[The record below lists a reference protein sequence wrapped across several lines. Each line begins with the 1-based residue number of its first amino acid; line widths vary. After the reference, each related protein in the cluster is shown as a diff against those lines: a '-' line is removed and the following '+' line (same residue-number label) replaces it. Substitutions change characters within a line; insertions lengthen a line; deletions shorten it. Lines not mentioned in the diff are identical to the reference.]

1 MSGKLSRTQKWDR
14 IQADLAAVQQ
24 KWDRIQADLAA
35 VQQKW
40 DQTQADL
47 AAVQQK
53 YDLVSTLLAAKSS
66 ENEAFEQF
74 KKVFNEDF
82 MAFANRESS
91 LADEAA
97 AVQRLQAL
105 EKRLEQIVAF
115 PHMFAKRS
123 VAIGGGF
130 SSGKSAFVN
139 SFIAQPDIRL
149 PVGIQPVTAIPSY
162 VMASKDVSIKG
173 YTHTGATVDIAPDLY
188 EQLSHG
194 AFSFNLKE
202 LMPSIAVEVP
212 LQAGFEHICLLDT
225 PGYDP
230 AGGQTSED
238 EATAAEFL
246 KDRDAL
252 IWMVDVA
259 KGTVEQEDLNFI
271 EGLGL
276 NGRPFYVVVN
286 KADNRP
292 PNELAGVLAEVKETL
307 EDAEL
312 KPLGIGAYCSLRNE
326 RGQEYPSE
334 GLSLPD
340 FFRCQNQP
348 VENLEPELKAELESV
363 FSMYEKAIDKD
374 EQSAKLLT
382 KKLNKLDLDLNEKV
396 DEDVAEEFGKTID
409 NIKRDQN
416 RDFAPIKQEL
426 ARVKKAMFAALEQ
439 VLRSLVDEESAAELS
454 KVWRQRARPSE
465 RSQSTRPRQP
475 VEEPARRRATGRAKD
490 AKGRYALHEA
500 AAHNNHEKASA
511 LLRGGADPKVKDQE
525 GLTPLH
531 HAAKQGARETVEVL
545 LDAGASRNPKDKQGL
560 TPLHHAAKQGAR
572 ETVEVLLDAGA
583 SRNPK
588 DKQGLTPL
596 HHAAEQDA
604 HKTVKVLL
612 DRRRTSTAKV
622 HSMDKEG
629 RTPLHYAAA
638 HNAHQAAK
646 VLLTKGAA
654 PNVKDKDGYT
664 PLDYAAEQD
673 AHQTVKVLLDA
684 GAEQQRRD
692 QAALEKQRREQAAL
706 RRDQAALE
714 KQRRAQAALAE
725 ERKRGKVVS
734 LPRGASM
741 TFVWIEPGVFQMGS
755 PASETSLYGDERPVH
770 EVSISEGFWLGQY
783 AVTQGQWESVLR
795 DRPWSGKR
803 DVEENSSHP
812 AVYISWDDVQR
823 FIAQLN
829 ALAGASLYRLPSE
842 AEWEYACRAGTSTRW
857 SFGDDERHLTDYEWY
872 RDNAGYDARAVGL
885 KRPNPWGLYDMHGN
899 VREWVQ
905 DRYKHNYYNSSPRV
919 DPPGPS
925 SGSDRVIR
933 GGDVDAP
940 ARKVRSA
947 YRGYKAP
954 GYRHA
959 RIGVRLLRIR

>member
-1 MSGKLSRTQKWDR
+1 MNRQNLDMLSAENER
-14 IQADLAAVQQ
+14 I
-24 KWDRIQADLAA
+24 R
-35 VQQKW
+35 
-40 DQTQADL
+40 ADL

-82 MAFANRESS
+82 MAFANKESS

-105 EKRLEQIVAF
+105 EKRLEKIVAF

-130 SSGKSAFVN
+130 SSGKSEFVN
-139 SFIAQPDIRL
+139 SFIVRPDIRL

-173 YTHTGATVDIAPDLY
+173 YTRKGATVDIAQDLY
-188 EQLSHG
+188 AQLSHDSMS
-194 AFSFNLKE
+194 AFSFNLKD

-225 PGYDP
+225 PGYDA
-230 AGGQTSED
+230 AGGQTRED

-246 KDRDAL
+246 KLKDKDAAL

-276 NGRPFYVVVN
+276 NGRPFYVVLN
-286 KADNRP
+286 KADNRAP
-292 PNELAGVLAEVKETL
+292 SELAGVLAEVKETL

-312 KPLGIGAYCSLRNE
+312 EPVGIGAYSSRRNE
-326 RGQEYPSE
+326 RGREYPWE

-340 FFRCQNQP
+340 FFRSQNQP
-348 VENLEPELKAELESV
+348 VENLGLELKAELESV

-396 DEDVAEEFGKTID
+396 DEDVAEEFGKKID
-409 NIKRDQN
+409 DIKRSQN

-426 ARVKKAMFAALEQ
+426 GRVKQAMFAAVEQ

-454 KVWRQRARPSE
+454 KIWRQRARPSE
-465 RSQSTRPRQP
+465 RSQPTRPRQP
-475 VEEPARRRATGRAKD
+475 IEEPARRRVTD

-500 AAHNNHEKASA
+500 AARNNHEKAGA
-511 LLRGGADPKVKDQE
+511 LLRRGADPNVKDQE

-531 HAAKQGARETVEVL
+531 YAAKQGARETARKTVEVLLRGGAKPYVKDQEGLMPLHYAAEQNARETAWLLLKAGSAVNPKDNRGRTPLHHAAWNDAHQTVEVL
-545 LDAGASRNPKDKQGL
+545 LDAGA
-560 TPLHHAAKQGAR
+560 
-572 ETVEVLLDAGA
+572 
-583 SRNPK
+583 
-588 DKQGLTPL
+588 
-596 HHAAEQDA
+596 
-604 HKTVKVLL
+604 
-612 DRRRTSTAKV
+612 
-622 HSMDKEG
+622 
-629 RTPLHYAAA
+629 
-638 HNAHQAAK
+638 
-646 VLLTKGAA
+646 A
-654 PNVKDKDGYT
+654 PNAKDEGGFT

-684 GAEQQRRD
+684 GAEQPLAFYPTSFSDRPAVKVLLDAGAEQQRRD
-692 QAALEKQRREQAAL
+692 QAALEKQHRE
-706 RRDQAALE
+706 
-714 KQRRAQAALAE
+714 QAALAE
-725 ERKRGKVVS
+725 ERKSGKVVS
-734 LPRGASM
+734 LPGGVSM

-755 PASETSLYGDERPVH
+755 PDTEAGREGPEGPVH
-770 EVSISEGFWLGQY
+770 EVSISAGFWLGQY

-795 DRPWSGKR
+795 DRPWSGKPR
-803 DVEENSSHP
+803 YYDVVENSSHP

-857 SFGDDERHLTDYEWY
+857 SFGDDEGQLTHYAWY
-872 RDNAGYDARAVGL
+872 RDNAWYVGEQYAHAVGL

-905 DRYKHNYYNSSPRV
+905 DRYEHNRDYYNFSPRV

-925 SGSDRVIR
+925 SGSYRVIR

-940 ARKVRSA
+940 ARRVRSA
-947 YRGYKAP
+947 YRGRE
-954 GYRHA
+954 GHGCRHA
-959 RIGVRLLRIR
+959 RIGVRLLRIG

>member
-1 MSGKLSRTQKWDR
+1 MNQQNLDMLSAENER
-14 IQADLAAVQQ
+14 IRADLEAVQQ
-24 KWDRIQADLAA
+24 KWAR
-35 VQQKW
+35 
-40 DQTQADL
+40 TQADL
-47 AAVQQK
+47 EAVQQK

-82 MAFANRESS
+82 MAFANKESS

-105 EKRLEQIVAF
+105 EKRLEKIVAF

-130 SSGKSAFVN
+130 SSGKSEFVN
-139 SFIAQPDIRL
+139 SFIVRPDIRL

-173 YTHTGATVDIAPDLY
+173 YTHTGATVDIAQDLY
-188 EQLSHG
+188 AQLSHDSMS
-194 AFSFNLKE
+194 AFSFNLKD

-225 PGYDP
+225 PGYDA
-230 AGGQTSED
+230 AGGQTRED

-246 KDRDAL
+246 KLKDKDAAL

-276 NGRPFYVVVN
+276 NGRPFYVVLN
-286 KADNRP
+286 KADNRAP
-292 PNELAGVLAEVKETL
+292 SELADVLAEVKETL

-312 KPLGIGAYCSLRNE
+312 KPVGIGAYCSLRNE
-326 RGQEYPSE
+326 RGREYPWE

-340 FFRCQNQP
+340 FFRSQNQP
-348 VENLEPELKAELESV
+348 VENLGLELKAELESV

-382 KKLNKLDLDLNEKV
+382 KELNKLDLDLNEQV
-396 DEDVAEEFGKTID
+396 DEEVAEEFGKKID
-409 NIKRDQN
+409 NIKRSQN

-426 ARVKKAMFAALEQ
+426 GRVKQAMFAAVEQ

-454 KVWRQRARPSE
+454 KIWRQQARPSE
-465 RSQSTRPRQP
+465 RSQPTRPRQP
-475 VEEPARRRATGRAKD
+475 IEEPARRRGTD

-511 LLRGGADPKVKDQE
+511 LLRGGADPNAKDKL

-531 HAAKQGARETVEVL
+531 HAAKQDACETVKVL
-545 LDAGASRNPKDKQGL
+545 LRGGADPNVEDKQGL

-572 ETVEVLLDAGA
+572 ETARKTVEVLLRGGADPNVRDDEGLTPLHYAAKQDARETAKVLLKAGSAVNPKDNMGLTPLHHAAWKDAHQTVEVLLDAGA
-583 SRNPK
+583 
-588 DKQGLTPL
+588 
-596 HHAAEQDA
+596 
-604 HKTVKVLL
+604 
-612 DRRRTSTAKV
+612 
-622 HSMDKEG
+622 
-629 RTPLHYAAA
+629 
-638 HNAHQAAK
+638 
-646 VLLTKGAA
+646 A
-654 PNVKDKDGYT
+654 PNVKDEGGFT

-714 KQRRAQAALAE
+714 KQRREQAALAE

-734 LPRGASM
+734 LPGGASM
-741 TFVWIEPGVFQMGS
+741 TFVWIEPGVFRMGS
-755 PASETSLYGDERPVH
+755 PDTEEGRYNGEGPVH
-770 EVSISEGFWLGQY
+770 KVEISEGFWLGQY

-795 DRPWSGKR
+795 ARPWSGKWE
-803 DVEENSSHP
+803 VWEVVENSSHP

-823 FIAQLN
+823 FIAKLN
-829 ALAGASLYRLPSE
+829 ASGASLYRLPSE
-842 AEWEYACRAGTSTRW
+842 AEWEYACRAGSRTRW
-857 SFGDDERHLTDYEWY
+857 SFGNDERQLTHYAWY
-872 RDNAGYDARAVGL
+872 RDNAWDVGEQYAHEVGL
-885 KRPNPWGLYDMHGN
+885 KRPNGWGLYDMHGN

-905 DRYKHNYYNSSPRV
+905 DRYDGDYYKSSPRV

-925 SGSDRVIR
+925 SGLGRVIR
-933 GGDVDAP
+933 GGDVNAP
-940 ARKVRSA
+940 ARRVRSA
-947 YRGYKAP
+947 YRGYEGH

-959 RIGVRLLRIR
+959 RIGVRLLRIG